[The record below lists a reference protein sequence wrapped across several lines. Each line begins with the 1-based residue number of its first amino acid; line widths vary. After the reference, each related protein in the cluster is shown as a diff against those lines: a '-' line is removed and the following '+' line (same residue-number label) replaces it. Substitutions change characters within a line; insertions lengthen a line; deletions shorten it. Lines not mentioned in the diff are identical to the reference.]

1 MPVSHVFFLQACCPS
16 EKISRANV
24 FSSEREIFCHFGQKV
39 DLLEKFRIFYV
50 DCKGGNK
57 LISLFYV
64 RSACMIYGL
73 CDIDE
78 VADEGAVEGDD
89 KKKKRQTRGG
99 KGMIKT
105 KKETAEKERKV
116 VMSRAPRGKKKYVTV
131 VTGLG
136 TFGKYDS
143 HLG

>member
-1 MPVSHVFFLQACCPS
+1 
-16 EKISRANV
+16 
-24 FSSEREIFCHFGQKV
+24 
-39 DLLEKFRIFYV
+39 
-50 DCKGGNK
+50 
-57 LISLFYV
+57 
-64 RSACMIYGL
+64 MIYGL

-78 VADEGAVEGDD
+78 VEDEGAAEGDE

-136 TFGKYDS
+136 TFGKYDCHVTPWLNFQS
-143 HLG
+143 YINLMGMLF

>member
-1 MPVSHVFFLQACCPS
+1 MLVWFMAFVT
-16 EKISRANV
+16 
-24 FSSEREIFCHFGQKV
+24 
-39 DLLEKFRIFYV
+39 
-50 DCKGGNK
+50 
-57 LISLFYV
+57 
-64 RSACMIYGL
+64 
-73 CDIDE
+73 DE
-78 VADEGAVEGDD
+78 VADEGAAEGDD

-136 TFGKYDS
+136 TFGKQDWIFQYT
-143 HLG
+143 

>member
-1 MPVSHVFFLQACCPS
+1 MFFSPGMLP
-16 EKISRANV
+16 I
-24 FSSEREIFCHFGQKV
+24 RENIKSKCFFFRTRKFYHFGQKV
-39 DLLEKFRIFYV
+39 YLLEKIFYV
-50 DCKGGNK
+50 DCKGGNT
-57 LISLFYV
+57 LISIFYV
-64 RSACMIYGL
+64 HNACMIYGL
-73 CDIDE
+73 CNIDE
-78 VADEGAVEGDD
+78 VEDEAVAGDE

>member
-1 MPVSHVFFLQACCPS
+1 M
-16 EKISRANV
+16 
-24 FSSEREIFCHFGQKV
+24 G
-39 DLLEKFRIFYV
+39 
-50 DCKGGNK
+50 
-57 LISLFYV
+57 
-64 RSACMIYGL
+64 
-73 CDIDE
+73 DE
-78 VADEGAVEGDD
+78 

-136 TFGKYDS
+136 TFGKQD
-143 HLG
+143 

>member
-1 MPVSHVFFLQACCPS
+1 M
-16 EKISRANV
+16 
-24 FSSEREIFCHFGQKV
+24 G
-39 DLLEKFRIFYV
+39 
-50 DCKGGNK
+50 
-57 LISLFYV
+57 
-64 RSACMIYGL
+64 
-73 CDIDE
+73 DE
-78 VADEGAVEGDD
+78 

-136 TFGKYDS
+136 TFGK
-143 HLG
+143 

>member
-1 MPVSHVFFLQACCPS
+1 MAFIKHT
-16 EKISRANV
+16 
-24 FSSEREIFCHFGQKV
+24 
-39 DLLEKFRIFYV
+39 
-50 DCKGGNK
+50 
-57 LISLFYV
+57 
-64 RSACMIYGL
+64 
-73 CDIDE
+73 DE
-78 VADEGAVEGDD
+78 VTDKGAAEGDE

-143 HLG
+143 RWWIQDLPDGWVVGLTATYHLDQPPPPPENCIKMKGNRLEQLYVYFTDQLQMFLWYQNCKNVCTRN

>member
-1 MPVSHVFFLQACCPS
+1 
-16 EKISRANV
+16 
-24 FSSEREIFCHFGQKV
+24 
-39 DLLEKFRIFYV
+39 
-50 DCKGGNK
+50 
-57 LISLFYV
+57 
-64 RSACMIYGL
+64 MIYGL

-78 VADEGAVEGDD
+78 VEDEGAAEGDE

-136 TFGKYDS
+136 TFGKQD
-143 HLG
+143 